1 MHIFLKHAQERSP
14 VCNRE
19 ERIPCGTWMSKI
31 GLMQWKGSVTSD
43 CRCIVVEMIWVGKVS
58 ENSRIPKCSILHP
71 GSKNVHLHKSF
82 RLSIEAKNCSSDCM
96 SVWCGVYMLILVYV
110 WLHMYMCEHAFGGQ
124 KLSLVSLSITFDL
137 DYFLY
142 VITFHHYLYYV

>member
-82 RLSIEAKNCSSDCM
+82 RVSIEAKNCSSDCM
-96 SVWCGVYMLILVYV
+96 SVWCGVHAYTCLCVVAYV
-110 WLHMYMCEHAFGGQ
+110 HVWACIWRSEIKLGFFVNQFWSWL
-124 KLSLVSLSITFDL
+124 
-137 DYFLY
+137 FLY
-142 VITFHHYLYYV
+142 VINFRRNLYYV